1 MFRLGGGDEWKYGS
15 CFNGF
20 MLVFGCWLVG
30 CSVLVEMAGH
40 QSKRTDGSMF
50 CLSIQHEW
58 MGYDEATEQQR
69 KNCIVKHWLLTDA
82 YGKSPKTSWNLAG
95 TIDWYRKVNAWWRWH
110 CSLYSPR
117 FPPRFARY
125 SELLVLFLFHYFC
138 CCCYYYSFRLSIA
151 NSLNRSI
158 RSWIANWSVCQ
169 RGRERMNTDTNV
181 NIFTYMNVVWM
192 MLLRKLYFCHVI
204 LIVIDGLVWYLF
216 KIAKCVYMNLY
227 GKKASS

>member
-1 MFRLGGGDEWKYGS
+1 MPTTTNVNANVTMHKSGSLFCECHKFYFIAKMFRLGGGDEWKYGS

-125 SELLVLFLFHYFC
+125 SELLVLFYFITFAVVVIIILFAYPLPIH
-138 CCCYYYSFRLSIA
+138 
-151 NSLNRSI
+151 
-158 RSWIANWSVCQ
+158 WIDRFEV
-169 RGRERMNTDTNV
+169 E
-181 NIFTYMNVVWM
+181 
-192 MLLRKLYFCHVI
+192 
-204 LIVIDGLVWYLF
+204 
-216 KIAKCVYMNLY
+216 
-227 GKKASS
+227 